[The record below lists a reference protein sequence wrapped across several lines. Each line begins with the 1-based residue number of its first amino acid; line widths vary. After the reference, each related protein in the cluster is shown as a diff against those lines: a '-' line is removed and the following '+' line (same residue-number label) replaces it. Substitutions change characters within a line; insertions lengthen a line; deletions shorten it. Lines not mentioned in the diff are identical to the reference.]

1 MQAAIEVEGRNKV
14 DALKVKKKLEQD
26 INDLE
31 LALDALSKAKGDFER
46 SNKKY
51 QQQIRDLQHLIDEE
65 HRLRHTAREELSAS
79 EKRAALLAG
88 ELEDM
93 KSQIEILEKNRKV
106 IEGELTEAVER
117 ISELTSTNSALNVGK
132 KKLDSD
138 IHTLKASTATC
149 NVLFRGLL
157 PSLSFCYLF
166 VTIIGLAFL
175 NFLFWSCGILKEL
188 SKIYKYFLGFLL
200 TKRQ

>member
-1 MQAAIEVEGRNKV
+1 MQTTIEVEGRNKV
-14 DALKVKKKLEQD
+14 EALKVKKKLEQD

-31 LALDALSKAKGDFER
+31 LALDALSKAKGDVER

-51 QQQIRDLQHLIDEE
+51 QQQIRDLQQLVDEE

-79 EKRAALLAG
+79 EKRATLLAG

-93 KSQIEILEKNRKV
+93 KSQIEVLEKNRKV

-132 KKLDSD
+132 KKLESD

-149 NVLFRGLL
+149 NVLYMGFQ
-157 PSLSFCYLF
+157 PSLILCYL
-166 VTIIGLAFL
+166 
-175 NFLFWSCGILKEL
+175 K
-188 SKIYKYFLGFLL
+188 
-200 TKRQ
+200 